1 LQRSGSSRRRRKQP
15 LKLGVGDLMLQNVPA
30 NLQVPFDSEDQGLD
44 LSHYYEIL
52 KKRILFLLIPFFLV
66 LAIGIAAAMLWPPT
80 YLSEGKIL
88 VESQQIPVDLVRP
101 TVTAAAKE
109 RIQVIQQRVTT
120 RDNLLAIA
128 DKYQLFADRRE
139 RLSRT
144 EQLDLM
150 RESIK
155 VTPIVL
161 DQAAGR
167 TETIAVTVG
176 FNHRQPDVAT
186 NVANELLTLF
196 LNEDARNRT
205 NRAVDTTKFLAR
217 EVQRLEG
224 EFNSIETKIAEVKL
238 QQRNSPMLQPVAGQ
252 LSPLAAAKAEFAA
265 KSAIYS
271 KSHPELRRLKAQI
284 EALEKM
290 DVPAPQATPVEQ
302 PDTQA
307 LDALLTARRSI
318 QNSLE
323 IATQKLA
330 TARLGENLERDQF
343 SERLE
348 VLEQAVRP
356 QRPDKPN
363 RPKFIAL
370 AFFAAIMAG
379 VGGVFA
385 VESVDRT
392 IRGSRDLLSVADGH
406 LVVAIPY
413 ISTRRELLRKK
424 SRVLYVLG
432 LIVAALL
439 CGLVAIHFLIR
450 PLDELWM
457 MLSARIF

>member
-1 LQRSGSSRRRRKQP
+1 
-15 LKLGVGDLMLQNVPA
+15 
-30 NLQVPFDSEDQGLD
+30 
-44 LSHYYEIL
+44 
-52 KKRILFLLIPFFLV
+52 FLV

-176 FNHRQPDVAT
+176 FNHRQPDIAT

-217 EVQRLEG
+217 E
-224 EFNSIETKIAEVKL
+224 
-238 QQRNSPMLQPVAGQ
+238 
-252 LSPLAAAKAEFAA
+252 
-265 KSAIYS
+265 
-271 KSHPELRRLKAQI
+271 
-284 EALEKM
+284 
-290 DVPAPQATPVEQ
+290 
-302 PDTQA
+302 
-307 LDALLTARRSI
+307 
-318 QNSLE
+318 
-323 IATQKLA
+323 
-330 TARLGENLERDQF
+330 
-343 SERLE
+343 
-348 VLEQAVRP
+348 
-356 QRPDKPN
+356 
-363 RPKFIAL
+363 
-370 AFFAAIMAG
+370 
-379 VGGVFA
+379 
-385 VESVDRT
+385 
-392 IRGSRDLLSVADGH
+392 
-406 LVVAIPY
+406 
-413 ISTRRELLRKK
+413 
-424 SRVLYVLG
+424 
-432 LIVAALL
+432 
-439 CGLVAIHFLIR
+439 
-450 PLDELWM
+450 
-457 MLSARIF
+457 